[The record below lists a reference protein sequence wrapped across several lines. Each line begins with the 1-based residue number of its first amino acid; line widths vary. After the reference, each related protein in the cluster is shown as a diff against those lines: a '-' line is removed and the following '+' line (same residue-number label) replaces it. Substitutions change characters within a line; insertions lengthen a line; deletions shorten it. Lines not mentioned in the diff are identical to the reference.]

1 MVNEIDVEKG
11 REEER
16 EREKERSILK
26 EGCKCYFLTFFFLA
40 FFKYIFFIS
49 LFMTP
54 WDTLKQ
60 IVSTASVYFEVLEV
74 QCRFDGDLLKLL
86 SRVYCKQSL

>member
-1 MVNEIDVEKG
+1 MLKKAEKK
-11 REEER
+11 RD
-16 EREKERSILK
+16 REKERSILK

-54 WDTLKQ
+54 WDTLKK

-74 QCRFDGDLLKLL
+74 QKVYRVDGDLLKLL